1 MGSSQGEK
9 LVIGHKY
16 YLISNSKNQSWNDG
30 ICVLDSI
37 EKNRA
42 LVIKLDGS
50 EFNVPIDSL
59 YGLIKFI
66 CIEDMETTYKVGDV
80 IESTMWHYKNTYIGE
95 FFKPFCEFR
104 EERINQILY
113 E

>member
-9 LVIGHKY
+9 LVIGRKY

-37 EKNRA
+37 EKNR
-42 LVIKLDGS
+42 V
-50 EFNVPIDSL
+50 
-59 YGLIKFI
+59 
-66 CIEDMETTYKVGDV
+66 
-80 IESTMWHYKNTYIGE
+80 WHYKNTYIGE

-104 EERINQILY
+104 EKRINQILY